1 MMREARENT
10 LARRL
15 SQVPKSSSPP
25 ASNSTAS
32 TPPQSPP
39 NPSVSPDKSLKR
51 ISLVHS
57 VSSSPQAD
65 RASSRKRNDNDTDDF
80 STFQR
85 NILQTTTATT
95 TTTSSQSAVFAST
108 SPPPSTALSGTI
120 TTSTSTTQHNHQRT
134 QTPPSSISTS
144 STSNARTSLGSVLA
158 STFGP
163 SGGPGSPT
171 NHQKPFKY
179 PSTDST
185 LAAPVRKSTLSGESG
200 NASKGGGFGTGGVVS
215 AAAAAGAVVGGIF
228 KGTGNNTNNNGSNSV
243 FINIGQTSSSFP
255 QILMPKKKVAQNIAH
270 NLSYIAAWYFFS
282 TALSIYNKVNPI

>member
-1 MMREARENT
+1 MREARENT

-15 SQVPKSSSPP
+15 SQVQKASSPP

-32 TPPQSPP
+32 TPPQSPLH
-39 NPSVSPDKSLKR
+39 PSVSPDKSLKR
-51 ISLVHS
+51 ISLVHA
-57 VSSSPQAD
+57 VSSTSGPSSPQAD
-65 RASSRKRNDNDTDDF
+65 RASSRKKNDNDTDDF

-85 NILQTTTATT
+85 NILQTTTTT
-95 TTTSSQSAVFAST
+95 TSTSSQSAAFTSA
-108 SPPPSTALSGTI
+108 SPPPSTALSGTT

-144 STSNARTSLGSVLA
+144 SAANARTSLGSVLA
-158 STFGP
+158 SAFGP

-215 AAAAAGAVVGGIF
+215 AAAAAGAVVGGLF
-228 KGTGNNTNNNGSNSV
+228 KGAGNNTNNNGSNSV

-282 TALSIYNKVNPI
+282 TALSIYNK